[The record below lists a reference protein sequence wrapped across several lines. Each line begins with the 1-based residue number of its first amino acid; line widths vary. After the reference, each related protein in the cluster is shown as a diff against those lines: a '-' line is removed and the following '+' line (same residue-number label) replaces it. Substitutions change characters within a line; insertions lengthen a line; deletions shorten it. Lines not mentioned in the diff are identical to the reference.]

1 MNKTQ
6 FRDRLDDDGRGP
18 EFREGW
24 PRQETAA

>member
-6 FRDRLDDDGRGP
+6 LRDRLDDGRGP